1 MKHPKGASAPFFF
14 PVCSPRTRGDALLS
28 GAADAF
34 EAGRHGDALVAA
46 EYVCRRFPSRSL
58 PAMLRA
64 KILHAARP
72 ELAPD
77 AWHGAWSR
85 DPEHPA
91 IQDQLLA
98 AWLASGAAASV
109 AELGPCFLPARCRA
123 GTHPSLVALLA
134 RAGVTHVGACWKQ
147 GAAIELMLF
156 FPAVAGAK
164 PPMARVRLDGIGAS
178 HVFDVPADGRR
189 LRLPP
194 VALDTTWSL
203 TVERPGQPPALL
215 HGSPLVFAAAPQPPA
230 PAAADPGQVSI
241 VVPVYRQRALVQT
254 CIESVLASL
263 AHNRT
268 PAELVVVDDASP
280 EPELSAWL
288 AAQAAA
294 GRITLLRNPVN
305 LGFIEAVNRGLR
317 AHPGH
322 DALLLNADT
331 EVHGDWID
339 RLRAAL
345 YAAPDIASVTPL
357 SNNGEISSFPA
368 IARNAPAPTS
378 AQLAAIDAAA
388 AGLRQA
394 AGGADIEL
402 PTCCGF
408 AMLMRRSAIARI
420 GVLDGVAL
428 VRGYGEEVDWCL
440 RARAAGWRHLLATG
454 VFVAHT
460 GTVSFRHEK
469 TLRVRQNR
477 HVLAERYPT
486 YHREYAAFVADD
498 PLAGARAGLA
508 AALAQEA
515 GDWLEA
521 AQCALDPAGAG
532 DAAPPA
538 LPVARARA
546 AVWRLRAGAAANEPV
561 LELARLAAALPGQPL
576 RLLVLGDVSEPLW
589 RTGVVDGVP
598 AADPDDDAPFSD
610 AALVGLAGCT
620 ALLTDAA
627 GDNGAPQ
634 DFPITHLDRDFRA
647 RAWLDAWCAAH
658 AIPHDD
664 RQ

>member
-1 MKHPKGASAPFFF
+1 MKHPKGASAPFFY
-14 PVCSPRTRGDALLS
+14 PVCSPRARGDALLS
-28 GAADAF
+28 SAVDAF
-34 EAGRHGDALVAA
+34 SAGRHGDALVAVEHA
-46 EYVCRRFPSRSL
+46 CRKFPSHSL
-58 PAMLRA
+58 PAILRA
-64 KILHAARP
+64 KILHASRP
-72 ELAPD
+72 ELA
-77 AWHGAWSR
+77 AKGWYSAWSR

-91 IQDQLLA
+91 IQDQLLS
-98 AWLASGAAASV
+98 AWLDAGAAASV
-109 AELGPCFLPARCRA
+109 AELGPCFLPARCSA
-123 GTHPSLVALLA
+123 GTHQSLVALLA
-134 RAGVTHVGACWKQ
+134 RAGLTHVGACWKN

-156 FPAVAGAK
+156 FPKTGGAK
-164 PPMARVRLDGIGAS
+164 PPMARVRLAGVDAS
-178 HVFDVPADGRR
+178 HTFEVPADGRR

-194 VALDTTWSL
+194 VAATTTWSL
-203 TVERPGQPPALL
+203 TVERPGKPAALL
-215 HGSPLVFAAAPQPPA
+215 PGSPLVFAAAPQAPA

-288 AAQAAA
+288 DTQAAA
-294 GRITLLRNPVN
+294 GRITLLRNPTN

-339 RLRAAL
+339 RLRTAL
-345 YAAPDIASVTPL
+345 YSAPDIASVTPW
-357 SNNGEISSFPA
+357 SNNGEISSFPD

-378 AQLAAIDAAA
+378 AQLAEIDTTAAE
-388 AGLRQA
+388 LRLRDA
-394 AGGADIEL
+394 GADVEL

-408 AMLMRRSAIARI
+408 AMLMRRSVIARI

-440 RARAAGWRHLLATG
+440 RARAAGMRHLLATG

-460 GTVSFRHEK
+460 GTVSFRFEK

-486 YHREYAAFVADD
+486 YHAEYAAFLADD
-498 PLAGARAGLA
+498 PLGSARAGLCAALERRGSAWLA
-508 AALAQEA
+508 AAE
-515 GDWLEA
+515 E
-521 AQCALDPAGAG
+521 ALDTTATALTI
-532 DAAPPA
+532 APA
-538 LPVARARA
+538 LPVARARI
-546 AVWRLRAGAAANEPV
+546 AVWRLRTRAPAARQV
-561 LELARLAAALPGQPL
+561 LELARLAAALRGQPL
-576 RLLVLGDVSEPLW
+576 RLLVIGEVGEPLW
-589 RTGVVDGVP
+589 RTGVVDGLP
-598 AADPDDDAPFSD
+598 CAADDDEAPFTD
-610 AALVGLAGCT
+610 TALIGFAGCA
-620 ALLTDAA
+620 ALLTDDAA
-627 GDNGAPQ
+627 SAPDGLPLTQ
-634 DFPITHLDRDFRA
+634 LDGNFQA

-658 AIPHDD
+658 AIPLPD

>member
-1 MKHPKGASAPFFF
+1 MKHPKGASAPFFY
-14 PVCSPRTRGDALLS
+14 PVCSPRPRGDALLS
-28 GAADAF
+28 GAVDAF
-34 EAGRHGDALVAA
+34 EAKRFGDALVAV

-64 KILHAARP
+64 TILHASRP
-72 ELAPD
+72 ELAAK
-77 AWHGAWSR
+77 AWYSAWSR

-91 IQDQLLA
+91 IQDQMLA
-98 AWLASGAAASV
+98 AWLDSGAADSV
-109 AELGPCFLPARCRA
+109 AELGPTFLPARCSA
-123 GTHPSLVALLA
+123 GTHASLVALLA

-147 GAAIELMLF
+147 GTAIEVMLF
-156 FPAVAGAK
+156 FPPTRDGK
-164 PPMARVRLDGIGAS
+164 PPMARVRLAGVDTS
-178 HVFDVPADGRR
+178 HVLDVPADGRR

-203 TVERPGQPPALL
+203 TIERPGRKPAMLY
-215 HGSPLVFAAAPQPPA
+215 GSPLVFSAAPQPPA

-268 PAELVVVDDASP
+268 PARLVVVDDASP
-280 EPELSAWL
+280 EPDLSAWL
-288 AAQAAA
+288 DAQAAA
-294 GRITLLRNPVN
+294 GRITLLRNPTN

-317 AHPGH
+317 EHPGH

-339 RLRAAL
+339 RLRTAL
-345 YAAPDIASVTPL
+345 YSAPDIASVTPW
-357 SNNGEISSFPA
+357 SNNGEISSFPE

-388 AGLRQA
+388 AGLRQ
-394 AGGADIEL
+394 GGAGSDVEL

-408 AMLMRRSAIARI
+408 AMLMRRSVIAQI

-460 GTVSFRHEK
+460 GTVSFRFEK

-486 YHREYAAFVADD
+486 YHLEYAAFVTDD
-498 PLAGARAGLA
+498 PLGPARTSLS
-508 AALAQEA
+508 AALASA
-515 GDWLEA
+515 GSDWLA
-521 AQCALDPAGAG
+521 SAQGALDPAATSQ
-532 DAAPPA
+532 AISPA
-538 LPVARARA
+538 LPVARARV
-546 AVWRLRAGAAANEPV
+546 AVWQLHAGAAAGSQV

-576 RLLVLGDVSEPLW
+576 RLLVIGDVSESLW

-598 AADPDDDAPFSD
+598 QAVLDDEAPFTD
-610 AALVGLAGCT
+610 AALVGFAGCG
-620 ALLTDAA
+620 ALLADDPA
-627 GDNGAPQ
+627 NAPEGL
-634 DFPITHLDRDFRA
+634 PVTRLDRDFQA
-647 RAWLDAWCAAH
+647 RAWLDAWCAARSFPTH
-658 AIPHDD
+658 HT
-664 RQ
+664 Q

>member
-1 MKHPKGASAPFFF
+1 MNHPKGAFAPFFY

-28 GAADAF
+28 SAADAF
-34 EAGRHGDALVAA
+34 EAGRHGDALVAT

-64 KILHAARP
+64 RILHTSRP
-72 ELAPD
+72 ELAAE
-77 AWHGAWSR
+77 AWYGAWKR

-109 AELGPCFLPARCRA
+109 AELGPCFLPARCSA
-123 GTHPSLVALLA
+123 GTHASLVALLA
-134 RAGVTHVGACWKQ
+134 RAGLTHVGACWKQ
-147 GAAIELMLF
+147 GAAIEMMLF
-156 FPAVAGAK
+156 FPSAADGK
-164 PPMARVRLDGIGAS
+164 PPMARLRLTGVGAS
-178 HVFDVPADGRR
+178 HVYEVPADGRR

-203 TVERPGQPPALL
+203 TVERPGQAPAML

-241 VVPVYRQRALVQT
+241 VIPVYRQRALVQT

-280 EPELSAWL
+280 EPDLSAWL
-288 AAQAAA
+288 DRQAAA

-339 RLRAAL
+339 RLRASL
-345 YAAPDIASVTPL
+345 YSAPDIASVTPW

-368 IARNAPAPTS
+368 IARNALAPTS

-388 AGLRQA
+388 AEVRRA
-394 AGGADIEL
+394 DAGAADIEL

-408 AMLMRRSAIARI
+408 AMLMRRSVIASI

-486 YHREYAAFVADD
+486 YRNEYAAFLADD
-498 PLAGARAGLA
+498 PLAAARAGLK
-508 AALAQEA
+508 AALAGEA
-515 GDWLEA
+515 NDWLQA
-521 AQCALDPAGAG
+521 AQGALDPAADD
-532 DAAPPA
+532 DAMPKA
-538 LPVARARA
+538 LPVARARV
-546 AVWRLRAGAAANEPV
+546 AVWRLRAGAAACAQV

-576 RLLVLGDVSEPLW
+576 RLLVLGDVGEPLW

-598 AADPDDDAPFSD
+598 VADPEDDAPFSD
-610 AALVGLAGCT
+610 AALVGMAGCS
-620 ALLTDAA
+620 ALLAADAT
-627 GDNGAPQ
+627 GAPL
-634 DFPITHLDRDFRA
+634 DLPLTHLDRDFCA

-658 AIPHDD
+658 AIPLDD